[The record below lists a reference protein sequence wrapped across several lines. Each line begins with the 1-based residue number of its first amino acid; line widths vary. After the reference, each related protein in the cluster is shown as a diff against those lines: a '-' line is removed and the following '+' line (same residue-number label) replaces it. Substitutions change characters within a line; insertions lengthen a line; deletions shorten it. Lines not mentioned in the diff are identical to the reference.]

1 MRELFV
7 EIRYVELNCI
17 LWILPNKP
25 LNLAKAEG
33 FGGFLLNSIS
43 VCYKNY
49 SDMILYFLY
58 RYLHIFFFSNQT
70 KTWFHSTFQKT
81 YGRTSDNNDHI
92 SSLGQSSR
100 FITIIQTASRI
111 TKANHRIC
119 RKSASKKSIS
129 LRRKAQFKSHFFSSC
144 QCTKMNQNL
153 NLDQY

>member
-1 MRELFV
+1 MVVRGIKITVKYGLMS
-7 EIRYVELNCI
+7 I
-17 LWILPNKP
+17 LGSP
-25 LNLAKAEG
+25 
-33 FGGFLLNSIS
+33 S
-43 VCYKNY
+43 CQC
-49 SDMILYFLY
+49 
-58 RYLHIFFFSNQT
+58 SNQT
-70 KTWFHSTFQKT
+70 SKTRFLSTFQKT

-153 NLDQY
+153 NLDQKGPFI